1 MLYNRFHMFSNS
13 SNPGNIHESVC
24 SVHAG
29 LPNNTSSRLPSLQ
42 GYQSPPAPCYWWQRT
57 RTVCEIRLWEC
68 EDPERLF
75 VHVARGAS
83 TYQGTSLAF
92 VDFLQL
98 IPRRLNTCIRFLR
111 LFWNLEH
118 LQSTWHDWVWMDI
131 QEMRLI
137 FFKPELF
144 GNISPSLGRI
154 TKHSWKTLNKV

>member
-1 MLYNRFHMFSNS
+1 
-13 SNPGNIHESVC
+13 
-24 SVHAG
+24 
-29 LPNNTSSRLPSLQ
+29 
-42 GYQSPPAPCYWWQRT
+42 
-57 RTVCEIRLWEC
+57 
-68 EDPERLF
+68 
-75 VHVARGAS
+75 
-83 TYQGTSLAF
+83 LAF

-137 FFKPELF
+137 FSKPELF
-144 GNISPSLGRI
+144 GNVSPSLGRI